1 MLANPLHDYVKVRC
15 RKMQQLLG
23 ISCGLDVHKDVIE
36 ACILISNGTGEPERV
51 AETFTAMRG
60 DLYRLKDW
68 LAVNGCANV
77 AMESTGVYWKPV
89 YEILEEADE
98 INLCLVNAHHM
109 RNVPG
114 RKNDKADAEW
124 IASLFMC
131 GLLDSSFVPEK
142 GVRDLKEYTRYCVKL
157 TQEKVRLV
165 NRIEKLLQA
174 HGFKLSS
181 VLSSVVGVS
190 GLRIL
195 EVLSECGSVSTADV
209 RNSLARGVK
218 KSADEIAYAINGEL
232 SQSSRALLRLMLDAL
247 HSYEVR
253 LEVVRSGMQSVG
265 EPYSSQIHLLST
277 IPGIDVLSAS
287 YIIGEIGVDMS
298 RFRKGAASLAN
309 WAGLAPRD
317 DESAGKIKSN
327 KILKGNPYVK
337 SILCQ
342 CAWAAT
348 RTRDTRP
355 SNWYWRNV
363 KRLGQK
369 KAIIAVARKLL
380 VYAFH
385 MLSTGELY
393 DTRLDAA
400 DTENLKAI
408 KLASAKQQVSMLEP
422 RQAGMGEAAVAAN

>member
-1 MLANPLHDYVKVRC
+1 
-15 RKMQQLLG
+15 MQQILG
-23 ISCGLDVHKDVIE
+23 VSCGLDVHKDLIE
-36 ACILISNGTGEPERV
+36 ACILTANGTGEPEVVR
-51 AETFTAMRG
+51 ESFTTLRG
-60 DLYRLKDW
+60 DLLRLREW
-68 LAVNGCANV
+68 LATNRCPNV
-77 AMESTGVYWKPV
+77 AMESTGVYWKPI
-89 YEILEEADE
+89 YEILEAAGDFD
-98 INLCLVNAHHM
+98 LCLVNAQHM

-114 RKNDKADAEW
+114 RKNDKNDAEW

-131 GLLDSSFVPEK
+131 GLLDKSFVPEK
-142 GVRDLKEYTRYCVKL
+142 GIRDLREFTRYYVKL

-165 NRIEKLLQA
+165 NRIEKLLQT

-181 VLSSVVGVS
+181 VLSSIVGVS

-195 EVLSECGSVSTADV
+195 DILRERGEVSVTAV
-209 RNSLARGVK
+209 GNVLARGVK
-218 KSADEIAYAINGEL
+218 KTAGEIAYAINGKL
-232 SQSSRALLRLMLDAL
+232 SQSSQTLLGIMLDGLA
-247 HSYEVR
+247 SYDLQLNTVFCE
-253 LEVVRSGMQSVG
+253 MQRVA
-265 EPYSSQIHLLST
+265 EPYASQVQLLAT
-277 IPGIDVLSAS
+277 IPGIDILSAT

-298 RFRKGAASLAN
+298 RFHKGAPSLCK
-309 WAGLAPRD
+309 WAGLSPRD

-348 RTRDTRP
+348 KTRNTRS

-385 MLSTGELY
+385 MLSTGEVY
-393 DTRLDAA
+393 NSQLDIAN
-400 DTENLKAI
+400 TENLKAM
-408 KLASAKQQVSMLEP
+408 KLASAKQQISALEKTP
-422 RQAGMGEAAVAAN
+422 VCGAAVAAS